1 MKNYKPTPEL
11 KYSAWKMIDLYKDR
25 STDEVNGLRFNKMMA
40 LLDHRL
46 LDEKGLD
53 IKLPR
58 CWYLYGEATVPKQ
71 LPSQVR
77 WSGLDDEEE
86 KTSVTWDDER
96 PKVRSSKNRQKIDSV
111 VDSLY
116 SLFPA
121 DEDVRKAIE
130 EDYESYAPYDFQRKY
145 KVFRYDTNI
154 RSIVDKDGTLR
165 SEAFYSSGIKDAMD
179 VFPSEDFPELKVHA
193 RKLELILPSLF
204 KEFPEKNEKGVE
216 MAKDFWKIF
225 CRFLRVKQNKY
236 VIDSRLKYWEEKA
249 FEDLKTYED
258 KLSDDIRR
266 LKSLGLSVTAD
277 PMIDV
282 FLSPESF
289 GEGLD
294 DLSSEVDEIVYG

>member
-11 KYSAWKMIDLYKDR
+11 KYSAWKIIELYKDR
-25 STDEVNGLRFNKMMA
+25 STDQVNGLRFNKMMA

-71 LPSQVR
+71 MPSQVK
-77 WSGLDDEEE
+77 WKGLDNEEE
-86 KTSVTWDDER
+86 KTAVTWDEGR
-96 PKVRSSKNRQKIDSV
+96 PSIRSSKNRQKIDSI

-116 SLFPA
+116 SLFPPG
-121 DEDVRKAIE
+121 EDVRKAIE
-130 EDYESYAPYDFQRKY
+130 EDYESYAPYEFQRLY
-145 KVFRYDTNI
+145 KMFRYDTKI

-165 SEAFYSSGIKDAMD
+165 SEAFYSIGIKDAMN
-179 VFPSEDFPELKVHA
+179 VFPYEDFPELKVHA
-193 RKLELILPSLF
+193 RKLELILPNLF
-204 KEFPEKNEKGVE
+204 KEFPEKNERGVE

-225 CRFLRVKQNKY
+225 CRFLRVKQNRY
-236 VIDSRLKYWEEKA
+236 VVDSRLKYWEEKA
-249 FEDLKTYED
+249 FEGLRIYED

-266 LKSLGLSVTAD
+266 LKSLGLSVNED

-282 FLSPESF
+282 FLSPDSL
-289 GEGLD
+289 GEGFEN
-294 DLSSEVDEIVYG
+294 LSSDVDEIVYG